1 MVRPEEPS
9 ELWRR
14 LPAPWR
20 YRAPNLSR
28 CKPELKTV
36 PTRCR
41 WPPGSSP
48 SPRSAQK
55 TGAEP
60 PKVLLRRPLRR
71 VKFAQRRLRV
81 FPMGAGGMPPASGRA
96 PPAKRRRGA
105 RGNRL
110 PHAEA
115 HLLQLLLQDAAGG
128 HEDRRHGAR
137 AARLPGRHDGAAL
150 LLPGQHVHRVREA
163 RLRPHLG
170 TGEVP
175 PEPCPQDA
183 EQGRCCSGP
192 LMRAGAACRRG
203 RALPPAPGARSPR
216 GDAAGPPSRLRGRA
230 GEFLGDGGQLGGSC
244 APAASPL
251 LCLCSGG
258 RANECALA
266 LRGAGWVAQWP
277 AHTRMMTQGWAGAVG
292 MAAWPAP
299 ARRRAALG
307 VGATPACA
315 SLGMVHAPP
324 MRILQCS
331 NQKRYATVSQYP

>member
-1 MVRPEEPS
+1 M
-9 ELWRR
+9 
-14 LPAPWR
+14 
-20 YRAPNLSR
+20 
-28 CKPELKTV
+28 
-36 PTRCR
+36 
-41 WPPGSSP
+41 
-48 SPRSAQK
+48 
-55 TGAEP
+55 
-60 PKVLLRRPLRR
+60 LLRRPLRR

-230 GEFLGDGGQLGGSC
+230 GEFLDDGGQLGGSC

-292 MAAWPAP
+292 MAAWRAP
-299 ARRRAALG
+299 ARRRAHSMWAQRLLAQAWG
-307 VGATPACA
+307 WCTRRRCGFFNAATRNVMLPPHSTPRGYAEPPARA
-315 SLGMVHAPP
+315 QEPP
-324 MRILQCS
+324 AHVLPPILH
-331 NQKRYATVSQYP
+331 

>member
-1 MVRPEEPS
+1 M
-9 ELWRR
+9 
-14 LPAPWR
+14 
-20 YRAPNLSR
+20 
-28 CKPELKTV
+28 
-36 PTRCR
+36 
-41 WPPGSSP
+41 
-48 SPRSAQK
+48 
-55 TGAEP
+55 
-60 PKVLLRRPLRR
+60 LLRRPLRR

-230 GEFLGDGGQLGGSC
+230 GEFLDDGGQLGGSC

-266 LRGAGWVAQWP
+266 LRGAAWAAQWP

-292 MAAWPAP
+292 MAAWRAP
-299 ARRRAALG
+299 ARRRAAARCGRSACLRKLG
-307 VGATPACA
+307 DGARAADADSSMQQPGTLCYRLTVPLEATQSRQHELRSHPPTCCRPYFTSLTTILRTPMHMALRNPLSRTVFSAVSWPRA
-315 SLGMVHAPP
+315 SV
-324 MRILQCS
+324 
-331 NQKRYATVSQYP
+331 